1 MLSPS
6 TETKLRDVGL
16 LILRLGFGATFAYQ
30 HGWDKIVA
38 GPQAWAKLG
47 GTMALLGVTFAPVF
61 WGFMSAFAEFV
72 GGICIATGLF
82 FRLMCAILTFNMFV
96 ACMFHY
102 YTPGMRDK
110 IALPIQMGVIALTL
124 LLTGSGNIA
133 LGKLLFG
140 GKKSSA
146 ARKKPQGPA

>member
-1 MLSPS
+1 MLTPS

-16 LILRLGFGATFAYQ
+16 LILRIGFGGMFAYQ

-38 GPQAWAKLG
+38 GPQEWTKLG
-47 GTMALLGVTFAPVF
+47 GAMTLLGVSFYPVF

-82 FRLMCAILTFNMFV
+82 FRLMCAMLTFNMVV
-96 ACMFHY
+96 AATYHY
-102 YTPGMRDK
+102 YTPAIRDK
-110 IALPIQMGVIALTL
+110 IALPIQFGIIAFCL
-124 LLTGSGNIA
+124 LLTGPGNIA

-140 GKKSSA
+140 GGKSSA
-146 ARKKPQGPA
+146 GRKKPQGPG